1 MTVQAAYGVESA
13 GDWRVIGAVMRPGSR
28 RAGLV
33 VPMRGGAMA
42 WTSFSPVFHVE
53 HFVLDMVVV
62 VVDTGGGGDMS
73 TMRRKEWAAGGQAGK
88 VYAVLV
94 QVRQGDS

>member
-1 MTVQAAYGVESA
+1 MTLA
-13 GDWRVIGAVMRPGSR
+13 GRRVAKGCPEV
-28 RAGLV
+28 
-33 VPMRGGAMA
+33 GGAMA